1 MVPVERGG
9 EPAVVKVSFPHPGNR
24 GEASALRRFAGR
36 GAVRLLDADKE
47 HFALLLECA
56 GPRTLAEVCSE
67 DEVAEFAGELARR
80 LAVRAEPGTPR
91 LAGTTDGWSEQLGQQ
106 VAARPG
112 LLSAAVVRRA
122 WATIAELGRDPTV
135 TMLHGDLHAGN
146 VLAVGRERWL
156 AIDPKGWEGTA
167 AYDAFTV
174 VVGHPA
180 ELVGCPDLARAIR
193 ARVRRFAGA
202 AGVDNDLALACC
214 QARATSALLYQ
225 DIAGGDWFGRDLIA
239 AIAEL
244 R

>member
-1 MVPVERGG
+1 MVR
-9 EPAVVKVSFPHPGNR
+9 AVGP
-24 GEASALRRFAGR
+24 AGR
-36 GAVRLLDADKE
+36 
-47 HFALLLECA
+47 
-56 GPRTLAEVCSE
+56 
-67 DEVAEFAGELARR
+67 
-80 LAVRAEPGTPR
+80 
-91 LAGTTDGWSEQLGQQ
+91 
-106 VAARPG
+106 ARPG

-122 WATIAELGRDPTV
+122 GATIAELGRDPTV

-146 VLAVGRERWL
+146 VLAGGRERWL

-180 ELVGCPDLARAIR
+180 ELVGCPDLPRAIR